1 MLTITLNINWS
12 HLSPQFE
19 EMMQDSQYTLPEI
32 RECLS
37 NVHNWTETLP
47 FERERFWYEGASFTL
62 TQLGNTVEMIV
73 GDDRQFVELMR
84 LKLVSIADKLLDEY
98 YEELNRNEQQ
108 ELLHAEHREAI
119 EKGDAA

>member
-1 MLTITLNINWS
+1 MVTITLNINWS

-19 EMMQDSQYTLPEI
+19 EMMKDSQYTLPEI

-47 FERERFWYEGASFTL
+47 FEQERFCYEGDSFTL
-62 TQLGNTVEMIV
+62 TQLANTVEMIA
-73 GDDRQFVELMR
+73 GDDRQFVEVMR

-108 ELLHAEHREAI
+108 ELLHAEHKETI